1 MRKSHMDWVETPL
14 PHEEVRLKEAGN
26 IAEIVHMARVNR
38 KCHIERL
45 DNERYIN
52 LNTGEVKDFVH
63 SDVAVAD
70 QLDELCRM
78 MGIKRSEFLISA
90 ITSEYDKMQGNPKL
104 KDMLEQF
111 KQITE
116 TMKQMTG
123 QANAGTPAGIGDGA
137 GGEGEA

>member
-1 MRKSHMDWVETPL
+1 MANKKDTMQITFRAQTD
-14 PHEEVRLKEAGN
+14 
-26 IAEIVHMARVNR
+26 IVN
-38 KCHIERL
+38 
-45 DNERYIN
+45 
-52 LNTGEVKDFVH
+52 
-63 SDVAVAD
+63 

-123 QANAGTPAGIGDGA
+123 QANAGTSAGIGDGA